1 MDNFIIL
8 KDIVILNSDHVTLWS
23 RDQPILFFSHKIDL
37 VKYNVQC
44 LKVSNG

>member
-1 MDNFIIL
+1 MDNIINF
-8 KDIVILNSDHVTLWS
+8 KDIAILNSNHVTLWS
-23 RDQPILFFSHKIDL
+23 RDHPILIFSRKIDQ

>member
-1 MDNFIIL
+1 MDNFIIF
-8 KDIVILNSDHVTLWS
+8 KDIAILNSDHVTLWS
-23 RDQPILFFSHKIDL
+23 RDHPILFFSHKIDQ